1 MDQKSN
7 KYFKELMKELGRK
20 KYTKHTLNTLKM
32 KLCEKHKLNDYVG
45 FIGMR
50 EDVPALLSRS
60 DIVCV
65 PSTYNDPLPR
75 AVLEGMAAGKPVVA
89 SNVGGIP
96 EMVIDQVTGL
106 LVNPRDPKPIA
117 NALVKLM
124 EDRKKSIHM
133 GKQGRKVVREKFD
146 NDEPIADLKR
156 GITMRFGDRGRNICN
171 LCTAKYFEEFL
182 IPLFNADKEPFD
194 NIYEDLIKN
203 SMLAVFVNQSMEVDD
218 IPGEIKKKI
227 AISKKYGFNFIHIH
241 GIGQT
246 NIDTIKKFIDSEKI
260 NLFNIVKIIY
270 SNPKEHILVVEL
282 LFS

>member
-1 MDQKSN
+1 MAPILDKLKNFIEVKLNIKNVKITLVNIRIVRDENKAVVVHDKNKQLYDINVAKLDKKEYAEIEKFSRQYVGADKMLLEDKSCTLLN
-7 KYFKELMKELGRK
+7 ELYKFKEYHNSTLVFF
-20 KYTKHTLNTLKM
+20 KHIIPKS
-32 KLCEKHKLNDYVG
+32 DY
-45 FIGMR
+45 I
-50 EDVPALLSRS
+50 ALESSLF
-60 DIVCV
+60 
-65 PSTYNDPLPR
+65 
-75 AVLEGMAAGKPVVA
+75 
-89 SNVGGIP
+89 
-96 EMVIDQVTGL
+96 
-106 LVNPRDPKPIA
+106 
-117 NALVKLM
+117 
-124 EDRKKSIHM
+124 
-133 GKQGRKVVREKFD
+133 VREKFD